1 MCCVFSFLAASPTC
15 AAEVAVDVGH
25 TLAATGAVSARGR
38 KEFDFNRVLAGRVV
52 DALAARGLGVR
63 PINFDGRIESLDAR
77 PRAAAGTDFFIAI
90 HHDSVQAELLEEWE
104 WEGKALNFS
113 DLFNS
118 RREKFASGKVL
129 GQ

>member
-1 MCCVFSFLAASPTC
+1 MCNIRDFCVARRPMRGRWLGRVADSERFSMPSWSITRRIAGAVCCVFSFLAASPTC

-77 PRAAAGTDFFIAI
+77 PRAAAV
-90 HHDSVQAELLEEWE
+90 S
-104 WEGKALNFS
+104 
-113 DLFNS
+113 
-118 RREKFASGKVL
+118 
-129 GQ
+129 